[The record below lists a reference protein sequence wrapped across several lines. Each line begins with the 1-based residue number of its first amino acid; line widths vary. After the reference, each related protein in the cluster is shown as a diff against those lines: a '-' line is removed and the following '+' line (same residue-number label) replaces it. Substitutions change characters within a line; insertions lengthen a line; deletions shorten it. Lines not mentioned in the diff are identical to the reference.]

1 MNGNLYGYKLA
12 VDAQHQSA
20 MYSLTQDRGAFS
32 PNQVS
37 SFTVA
42 NARVAYPMAALG
54 KGGEVYVMV
63 NNLLNTSYQYN
74 AGYPMPERNI
84 RVGLTAGF

>member
-1 MNGNLYGYKLA
+1 
-12 VDAQHQSA
+12 
-20 MYSLTQDRGAFS
+20 
-32 PNQVS
+32 
-37 SFTVA
+37 
-42 NARVAYPMAALG
+42 MAALG